1 MRAILKGGFWNHL
14 APPKVGANN
23 RISWNISTG
32 VLIEWE
38 KMRIRKNMGVFGK
51 TRFLK
56 NPWFRWK
63 RRFPENAFFFQFFV
77 RQVVFGKMWAFS
89 GKRLF
94 FLEHAHF
101 FCNAVNP
108 FITGPRIFLKRFFF
122 SSNFLPPT
130 CILKQKFPIDVHFRV
145 LIKFTRFARIL
156 SYNPISIKAQTN
168 KPAHLYTGCFTK
180 K

>member
-63 RRFPENAFFFQFFV
+63 RRFPENAFFSGFLYV
-77 RQVVFGKMWAFS
+77 KSCS
-89 GKRLF
+89 GKCGRF
-94 FLEHAHF
+94 PE
-101 FCNAVNP
+101 NA
-108 FITGPRIFLKRFFF
+108 FFF
-122 SSNFLPPT
+122 SNTPIFSVMRLTHLGVPRMPVRVTPQHLMSGRPAGRHALSNMLN
-130 CILKQKFPIDVHFRV
+130 
-145 LIKFTRFARIL
+145 FAFFAVKINIFGIFVIL
-156 SYNPISIKAQTN
+156 SLLRSQ
-168 KPAHLYTGCFTK
+168 
-180 K
+180 